1 MSYNEINIFFR
12 FGFSR
17 VTNERTAEMR
27 DLLYIKLVDLDNSC
41 CNRIVHEQSANI
53 DSFVCPH
60 HIIVGVIKIV
70 GEFIRQVREGEE
82 SAALKKSV
90 DTEKLLEEHKKAL
103 MKELLALKS
112 DINEIKSKI

>member
-1 MSYNEINIFFR
+1 
-12 FGFSR
+12 
-17 VTNERTAEMR
+17 MR
-27 DLLYIKLVDLDNSC
+27 DLLYIKLVDLDSSC
-41 CNRIVHEQSANI
+41 CNQIVHEKSEKV

-70 GEFIRQVREGEE
+70 GEFIRQSREGEE

-90 DTEKLLEEHKKAL
+90 DTGKLLEEHKQAL
-103 MKELLALKS
+103 MKELMELKS

>member
-1 MSYNEINIFFR
+1 
-12 FGFSR
+12 
-17 VTNERTAEMR
+17 MR

-41 CNRIVHEQSANI
+41 SNRIVHEKSANN
-53 DSFVCPH
+53 DSFACPH

-70 GEFIRQVREGEE
+70 GEFIRQAREGEE

-90 DTEKLLEEHKKAL
+90 DTGKLLEEHKQAL

>member
-1 MSYNEINIFFR
+1 
-12 FGFSR
+12 
-17 VTNERTAEMR
+17 MR

-41 CNRIVHEQSANI
+41 CNRIVHEQSSNN

-70 GEFIRQVREGEE
+70 GEFIRQAREGEE

-90 DTEKLLEEHKKAL
+90 DTEKLLEEHKQAL